1 MPLSPEQEWTLV
13 ACGLVAHADGV
24 LDPAELEQVLWMLDE
39 RLDGD
44 DSAAWVERLT
54 SEEALRAHAQ
64 GLQRPPP
71 LFSEDILA
79 KAWRMALADGRGTTA
94 EEEVHA
100 EIATMLG
107 EDAETVSRWRQMW
120 STQAEARSELIAGF
134 AAHIAQADGQVTD
147 AERESFVALLGRLP
161 LAEGTTEAMK
171 NLIDEPPEMM
181 MLIGGFAGLA
191 PEERRIAMLD
201 LVPVVNADGRDEVA
215 RGAFVEL
222 AGAIAI
228 DPGEAER
235 MLER

>member
-24 LDPAELEQVLWMLDE
+24 LDAAELEQVLWMLDE

-44 DSAAWVERLT
+44 DSAAWVERLG
-54 SEEALRAHAQ
+54 SEDALRTHAK
-64 GLQRPPP
+64 GLQLPPP
-71 LFSEDILA
+71 LFSEDILS
-79 KAWRMALADGRGTTA
+79 KAWRMALTDGRGTDREA
-94 EEEVHA
+94 QVHDELA
-100 EIATMLG
+100 GMLG
-107 EDAETVSRWRQMW
+107 EDADAAARWRQAW
-120 STQAEARSELIAGF
+120 STQAEARAELIAGF
-134 AAHIAQADGQVTD
+134 AAHIAQADGQVSD
-147 AERESFVALLGRLP
+147 AERESFDALLGRLP

-191 PEERRIAMLD
+191 PEERRIAMLE
-201 LVPVVNADGRDEVA
+201 LVPVVTADGRDAVA
-215 RGAFVEL
+215 RKAFIDL

-228 DPGEAER
+228 DPAEAQR